1 METGYSMDEQ
11 FVPSL
16 TRLAPSDS
24 HRVMKA
30 IDKYTKAPESPG
42 LNLEQLE
49 GRTGRRR
56 LWTIRAS
63 QELRVLLARDG
74 PTWVFL
80 RAGHHDEIYDLA
92 ERRTFVVPVDGHPGL
107 ISIRPTPPDSGDS
120 APDRVAEPRQSP
132 YDNKPKIV
140 EHWTT
145 GELARAGFSEN
156 EIDRLRRTTPDTL
169 LEVWPTITDEKLDR
183 VIECSEMSPDEWFAR
198 DLFADET
205 DDESRHKRFRDA
217 VVERGALAGL
227 SSLLSPQELQRLMS
241 APIEDWMIFLHPD
254 QRALVE
260 RSFSG
265 PARVRGS
272 AGTGKTVVALHRAAV
287 LAKRFTGSGGRNRRA
302 PPSIL
307 FTTFVKSLTPVLRNL
322 YHRLPTS
329 VAGAVEF
336 VNVDSLA
343 NRICRRFGQPPRL
356 DPDIASRGFEAA
368 FSAVVQEG
376 TPLQR
381 AGLTRDYLR
390 EEVTAVL
397 KGRGVDSLEEYLN
410 LERTGRRMPFTPAMR
425 AQAWALREDWDKRLR
440 EAKIVDFP
448 DVVREA
454 RDLARG
460 HHEPMFRAAIVD
472 ESQDLTLVGLQLVQA
487 LVAGGSEEDEADGLF
502 IVGDGAQKIYP
513 GGYTLAQAGLDI
525 RGNSTVLRVNYRN
538 TRPIIRAA
546 MACAGSESVND
557 LGDEYLRGDANP
569 EAARDGARP
578 RLVRAGNLFGQIAH
592 VAAEIDRLCAEGEL
606 GPGDVGVFASSN
618 ASVERTVNHL
628 ANHEIDC
635 QNLRGF
641 DGRPNRSVKVGT
653 FHRAKG
659 LEFKVVF
666 LLGLSHQSFPRPQ
679 RQDQSDAEYHEQR
692 ALQVSELFVAMT
704 RARDGLFLLCDEEPS
719 NVIYEALDYLEEE
732 RAGG

>member
-1 METGYSMDEQ
+1 METGYFLDKQ

-16 TRLAPSDS
+16 MKLSASDS
-24 HRVMKA
+24 QRVMKA

-49 GRTGRRR
+49 GRTGKRR

-63 QELRVLLARDG
+63 QGLRVLLVRDG

-92 ERRTFVVPVDGHPGL
+92 ERRTFVVPVDSHPGL
-107 ISIRPTPPDSGDS
+107 ISIRPTPPNSGDS

-132 YDNKPKIV
+132 YDNKPTIV

-145 GELARAGFSEN
+145 GELARAGFSED
-156 EIDRLRRTTPDTL
+156 EIDRLRRTTQDTL

-183 VIECSEMSPDEWFAR
+183 VIECSEMSPDEWFTR

-217 VVERGALAGL
+217 IVERGALAGL
-227 SSLLSPQELQRLMS
+227 SSLLSSQELQRLMS

-260 RSFSG
+260 RRFSG

-287 LAKRFTGSGGRNRRA
+287 LAKRFTNSGGRDRKA

-307 FTTFVKSLTPVLRNL
+307 FTTFVRSLTPVLRNL

-343 NRICRRFGQPPRL
+343 SRICRQFGQPPRI
-356 DPDIASRGFEAA
+356 DPDTASKSFEAA
-368 FSAVVQEG
+368 FSAVVRAG

-397 KGRGVDSLEEYLN
+397 KGRGVDSLKEYLN
-410 LERTGRRMPFTPAMR
+410 LERTGRRMPFTAAMR
-425 AQAWALREDWDKRLR
+425 AQAWTLREEWDKRLR
-440 EAKIVDFP
+440 EAGIMDFP

-454 RDLARG
+454 PRSGTRSSGADVLRRDSRRIPGSDACGIAARAGAGGQGKGKRRGGCSVHRWRWCAEDLSRRVYPRPGRAEHTGQQCGSAGELPQYAADHSCRHGLCRIGKPSTISATSTGAAMRTRWPCAKAADLVWCALATCLARL
-460 HHEPMFRAAIVD
+460 PM
-472 ESQDLTLVGLQLVQA
+472 
-487 LVAGGSEEDEADGLF
+487 
-502 IVGDGAQKIYP
+502 
-513 GGYTLAQAGLDI
+513 
-525 RGNSTVLRVNYRN
+525 
-538 TRPIIRAA
+538 
-546 MACAGSESVND
+546 
-557 LGDEYLRGDANP
+557 
-569 EAARDGARP
+569 
-578 RLVRAGNLFGQIAH
+578 
-592 VAAEIDRLCAEGEL
+592 
-606 GPGDVGVFASSN
+606 
-618 ASVERTVNHL
+618 
-628 ANHEIDC
+628 
-635 QNLRGF
+635 
-641 DGRPNRSVKVGT
+641 
-653 FHRAKG
+653 
-659 LEFKVVF
+659 
-666 LLGLSHQSFPRPQ
+666 
-679 RQDQSDAEYHEQR
+679 
-692 ALQVSELFVAMT
+692 
-704 RARDGLFLLCDEEPS
+704 
-719 NVIYEALDYLEEE
+719 
-732 RAGG
+732 